1 MIREV
6 VFELINEERDYQDT
20 RWTSETTTSGGL
32 HSWEE
37 WLTYIAD
44 YVQEAQHI
52 LSRESKQNAHAR
64 VGANMRK
71 IAAMAVCAMEQHGAP
86 SRQ

>member
-1 MIREV
+1 MKRSEV
-6 VFELINEERDYQDT
+6 YDLIDGERAYQHS
-20 RWTSETTTSGGL
+20 RWNSTTTTSTGL

-52 LSRESKQNAHAR
+52 LSRESKQNAEER
-64 VGANMRK
+64 VGSTMRK
-71 IAAMAVCAMEQHGAP
+71 IAAMTVCAIEQHGAP
-86 SRQ
+86 QR